1 MKTLLIPLDERPCN
15 RVFPEM
21 IGKTNQDI
29 DLLVPDMDLFGHK
42 KEPTDTKQISDFL
55 LENSEDCD
63 NVVLSI
69 DMILYGGLIPSRIH
83 HLTREEALSRLSI
96 IKKLKQ
102 INPKMKI
109 YAFLMYYES
118 TKL

>member
-42 KEPTDTKQISDFL
+42 KEPTDVKLFFFQA
-55 LENSEDCD
+55 EDGIRD
-63 NVVLSI
+63 QVV
-69 DMILYGGLIPSRIH
+69 
-83 HLTREEALSRLSI
+83 
-96 IKKLKQ
+96 
-102 INPKMKI
+102 
-109 YAFLMYYES
+109 
-118 TKL
+118 